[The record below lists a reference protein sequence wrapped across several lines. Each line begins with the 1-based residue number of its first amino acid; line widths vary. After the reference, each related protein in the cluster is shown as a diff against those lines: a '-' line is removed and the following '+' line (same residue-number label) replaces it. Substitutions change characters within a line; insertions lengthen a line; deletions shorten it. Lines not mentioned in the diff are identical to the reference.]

1 MYDNLFEKYY
11 ADQALYGFGVSPTF
25 YRSSIFQRGSGVN
38 HGAFSSIL
46 KSALR
51 LAKPAAKFIG
61 KKAIRAAGDTASKM
75 IDGKSFGQSLSEVGA
90 DQYDRV
96 KKKYFQVN
104 PSTIAC
110 IIKTKTKTTDSSP
123 AAAKASDQKKEEKA
137 KKKNIHL
144 AETRV
149 LRSEASLK
157 NDIKN

>member
-96 KKKYFQVN
+96 KKNISKSIRRQLH
-104 PSTIAC
+104 A
-110 IIKTKTKTTDSSP
+110 SS
-123 AAAKASDQKKEEKA
+123 KQKRKRLTARPRPRKRVI
-137 KKKNIHL
+137 KKKRKKPKRKIY
-144 AETRV
+144 
-149 LRSEASLK
+149 
-157 NDIKN
+157 I